1 MNSDFYTTQLSPEVH
16 LLPGIGTI
24 EYLYDAKA
32 KHLTINVANNE
43 VRVVEGSEARR
54 IYFDVVGMN
63 DEAEPI
69 VVKLNAACTKAWKI
83 PFAVF
88 TDKTRKEEVKDRR
101 QIIMWWLR
109 SSTDFSYRK
118 IGSYFGNFDHSTVL
132 HAFNRIEGM
141 RTTDAAIKELLNDF
155 ETAIKDLV

>member
-1 MNSDFYTTQLSPEVH
+1 MSSDFYTTQLSPEAH
-16 LLPGIGTI
+16 LLPGIGFI
-24 EYLYDAKA
+24 EYLYDASS
-32 KHLTINVANNE
+32 KHLTINIGDNE
-43 VRVVEGSEARR
+43 VRVVEGAEARR
-54 IYFDVVGMN
+54 IYFDIVGMN

-69 VVKLNAACTKAWKI
+69 VVKLNAACLKAWKI

-109 SSTDFSYRK
+109 SSTDFSFRK

-132 HAFNRIEGM
+132 HAVNRIEGM

-155 ETAIKDLV
+155 ETAIKEL

>member
-16 LLPGIGTI
+16 LLPGIGFI
-24 EYLYDAKA
+24 EYLYDAA
-32 KHLTINVANNE
+32 NKHLTINIADNE
-43 VRVVEGSEARR
+43 VRVVEGAEARR
-54 IYFDVVGMN
+54 IYFEIVGMN
-63 DEAEPI
+63 DEEPI

-83 PFAVF
+83 PFTVF

-118 IGSYFGNFDHSTVL
+118 IGSYFGDFDHATVL
-132 HAFNRIEGM
+132 HAFKRIEAM
-141 RTTDAAIKELLNDF
+141 KSTDNAIKRDLNLF
-155 ETAIKDLV
+155 ENAIKQL

>member
-1 MNSDFYTTQLSPEVH
+1 MNSDLYTTQLTPEVH

-24 EYLYDAKA
+24 EYLYDAKT
-32 KHLTINVANNE
+32 KHLTVNVANNE
-43 VRVVEGSEARR
+43 VRVVEGTEARR

-132 HAFNRIEGM
+132 HAFNRIEAM
-141 RTTDAAIKELLNDF
+141 KLTDNAIKSDLNLF
-155 ETAIKDLV
+155 ETAIKQL